1 MFIEK
6 IKYLKKIILI
16 ALVISIN
23 TSSLDIFANPS
34 SGDSKINTNKST
46 ILDGE
51 IGEWD
56 PDLNDK
62 PNFNENGLEV
72 DGNKPQQGDYYTI
85 SVTVPLNME
94 FYVLPNSQLA
104 MGSFYSPTYTI
115 KNNGSKSISVNL
127 SSFDMENG
135 VEDEETTP
143 LYIEKINSTDTRTQI
158 ELKMCSIENLSTWWE
173 IDKKIDLTKLDELGD
188 SEKELYVLRANDEKG
203 VTFDAEKWE
212 LPQIVSN
219 KKKAVSNFRAS
230 FVFSINR

>member
-104 MGSFYSPTYTI
+104 MGSFYSPVYNI
-115 KNNGSKSISVNL
+115 KNNGSKNISVNI
-127 SSFDMENG
+127 SSFDIENE
-135 VEDEETTP
+135 VVDQETTP
-143 LYIEKINSTDTRTQI
+143 LYVEKIDSNDNRTQI
-158 ELKMCSIENLSTWWE
+158 ELKLCSIDNLNTWWE
-173 IDKKIDLTKLDELGD
+173 LGKKIDLTDLQQLND
-188 SEKELYVLRANDEKG
+188 SEKELYTLSANQEKG
-203 VTFDAEKWE
+203 VTFDSEKWE
-212 LPQIVSN
+212 LPQVVSN

>member
-1 MFIEK
+1 MDK
-6 IKYLKKIILI
+6 IKFLKNFIWLILI
-16 ALVISIN
+16 MIIN
-23 TSSLDIFANPS
+23 ISSLNVFANQPS
-34 SGDSKINTNKST
+34 EDDGIYKNEST

-56 PDLNDK
+56 LEINNK
-62 PNFNENGLEV
+62 PNFNEEGLEV
-72 DGNKPQQGDYYTI
+72 DGDIPQREDYYTI
-85 SVTVPLNME
+85 SVTVPVNME

-219 KKKAVSNFRAS
+219 KKRQYLILELVLYFL
-230 FVFSINR
+230 

>member
-1 MFIEK
+1 MDK
-6 IKYLKKIILI
+6 IKFLKNFIWLILI
-16 ALVISIN
+16 MIIN
-23 TSSLDIFANPS
+23 ISSLNVFANQPS
-34 SGDSKINTNKST
+34 EDDGIYKNEST

-56 PDLNDK
+56 LEINNK
-62 PNFNENGLEV
+62 PNFNEEGLEV
-72 DGNKPQQGDYYTI
+72 DGDIPQREDYYTI
-85 SVTVPLNME
+85 SVTVPVNME

-188 SEKELYVLRANDEKG
+188 SEKELYVLRANDENG

>member
-1 MFIEK
+1 MDK
-6 IKYLKKIILI
+6 IKFLKNFIGLILI
-16 ALVISIN
+16 MIIN
-23 TSSLDIFANPS
+23 ISSLNVFANQPS
-34 SGDSKINTNKST
+34 EDDGIYKNEST

-56 PDLNDK
+56 LEINNK
-62 PNFNENGLEV
+62 PNFNEEGLEV
-72 DGNKPQQGDYYTI
+72 DGDIPQREDYYTI
-85 SVTVPLNME
+85 SVTVPVNME